1 MANIYKTKS
10 GDVWDVIARKVY
22 GNESYTSFLMKNNQ
36 QYLEYF
42 VFPDGI
48 ELECP
53 ELPNRKKTTFP
64 DWRS

>member
-1 MANIYKTKS
+1 MGCHSK
-10 GDVWDVIARKVY
+10 RVY
-22 GNESYTSFLMKNNQ
+22 GSESYTSFLMSKNQ

-53 ELPNRKKTTFP
+53 ELPNKKKNTFP